1 MESPPSPPLPLPLP
15 LPLPPPI
22 EADVASTANPNSG
35 ASNLTVEKH
44 TEPNSATHA
53 TVIKKKMKNKK
64 KRKDVP
70 KSHSDV
76 SSDPPQQSLNSIS
89 SSSTS
94 SSFHPRSKG
103 IRLSSNRRNPRVHR
117 SPVSQRHEGTEAD
130 ALALP
135 LGMSIAAFVA
145 QVLEKKEAT
154 GEKMSIDHL
163 SQICTLAVKESFSHV
178 FGNKFDYFVSNF
190 ERSFQ
195 STLMTLR
202 VINETS
208 ENSKRSYQHAEGSST
223 YDFHF
228 DMKEN
233 TSTSQEQATIVSE
246 YEENTHRDPVSN
258 ELAILHDPRIGQ
270 QLTLNTPNRH
280 HMLSTFE
287 RSLSEQVRSNDL
299 KAFELSLT
307 MQKMKLKEAQIAVNC
322 DSNILERFKLSMGIS
337 KANFR
342 AEKFKTELEDSRH
355 AQLLKKCADCLVA
368 GLLIMLAGLAYGTY
382 IHSYEKL
389 IEATESCTP
398 IKGSNSWWIPKP
410 MATFSSGLQ
419 TLRCQ
424 VQVIVRWLFGLL
436 MIGAITY
443 VLLRRSGSTNQT
455 MPITFILLL
464 LGGVCGVAGKFC
476 IDTLGGSGYRW
487 LIYWEVLCL
496 VHFFSNVCTSMLFRI
511 LHGPVAVTVTDG
523 SISSKLFPYWFRRL
537 VFYAVVLVYLPLAC
551 GMIPFAGPVE
561 WFRHFGSIVMGR
573 VVGPDE

>member
-15 LPLPPPI
+15 LPPPI
-22 EADVASTANPNSG
+22 EADVDSTANPNSG

-70 KSHSDV
+70 KSHTEV

-103 IRLSSNRRNPRVHR
+103 IRLSSNRRNPRVLS

-163 SQICTLAVKESFSHV
+163 SQICTLAVKESLSHV

-208 ENSKRSYQHAEGSST
+208 ENSKRSYQHVEGSST

-233 TSTSQEQATIVSE
+233 TATSQEQATIVSE

-410 MATFSSGLQ
+410 MATFSSGFQ